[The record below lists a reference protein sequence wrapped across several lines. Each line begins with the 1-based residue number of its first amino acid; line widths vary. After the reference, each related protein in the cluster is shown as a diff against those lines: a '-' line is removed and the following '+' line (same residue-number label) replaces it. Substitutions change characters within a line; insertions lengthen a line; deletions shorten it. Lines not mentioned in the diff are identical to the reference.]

1 MAAPTDE
8 PLACARCCIL
18 RLSWRPVPGS
28 RLAAASPACAGCL
41 PPAYF
46 RSLSPSAESWL
57 VFRLAP
63 DSSSLARL
71 SCDPESHRMPGLCAC
86 GLNPSACA
94 AESLSQA
101 CGELSTSTGPC
112 IVSGAADEYPAF
124 AVHCTSGSPV
134 ADLPALAFC
143 RIHWLR
149 QLHLT
154 FQLSLVRPL
163 LARLFDQC
171 VDSHRRLNLFA
182 WLSACL
188 RLSPVACFHPSGFQH
203 PTPY

>member
-1 MAAPTDE
+1 MAAAP
-8 PLACARCCIL
+8 
-18 RLSWRPVPGS
+18 
-28 RLAAASPACAGCL
+28 PACAGCL

-63 DSSSLARL
+63 DPSSLTLL
-71 SCDPESHRMPGLCAC
+71 SCDPESRRTLVHWAC

-94 AESLSQA
+94 AGSLSQA

-112 IVSGAADEYPAF
+112 IVGKAADEYPAS

-134 ADLPALAFC
+134 ADVLALAFC
-143 RIHWLR
+143 LIHRLCQLR
-149 QLHLT
+149 HAPT
-154 FQLSLVRPL
+154 RVGSRYPGS
-163 LARLFDQC
+163 AYDQC
-171 VDSHRRLNLFA
+171 AGFRLRLNLFA
-182 WLSACL
+182 WLAACL
-188 RLSPVACFHPSGFQH
+188 RLSPAASCQPSGNQH

>member
-1 MAAPTDE
+1 
-8 PLACARCCIL
+8 
-18 RLSWRPVPGS
+18 
-28 RLAAASPACAGCL
+28 LAAAFPACAGCL

-63 DSSSLARL
+63 DPSSLTLL
-71 SCDPESHRMPGLCAC
+71 SYDSESHRTLVHWAC
-86 GLNPSACA
+86 GLNLAACA
-94 AESLSQA
+94 AQSLSQA

-124 AVHCTSGSPV
+124 AVHYTSGSPV

-143 RIHWLR
+143 RIHWLC
-149 QLHLT
+149 QLLVT
-154 FQLSLVRPL
+154 LQLSLARPL

-171 VDSHRRLNLFA
+171 AGSRLRLNLFA
-182 WLSACL
+182 WLSACV
-188 RLSPVACFHPSGFQH
+188 RLSPVACFQPSGYQH